1 MTWPEQSGTGFA
13 GIGVQLPTTPLVCL
27 SKEGETTMTLREFR
41 EATKKLSPDAE
52 LVFRDNSEDPKTDH
66 NVTRVLDSPSYGDL
80 HYVILGGYL

>member
-1 MTWPEQSGTGFA
+1 
-13 GIGVQLPTTPLVCL
+13 
-27 SKEGETTMTLREFR
+27 MTLREFR